1 MQEPVSSS
9 FYILLVQG
17 INGAQVSFAEMDWS
31 KSNNGI
37 GTTIAHDQDPKSSSS
52 RSSLIEDDLHC
63 PLTPLHPDTIEVRL
77 ERKATSASNRTV
89 IGPSP
94 SIPPVPNPAL
104 LQVPPSLP
112 GSRRGSADT
121 VATEGSIQWAT
132 DTDISYSETED
143 EGEPAPMNTQNK
155 SSMDLCATT
164 PASEKSYLEVGLGRS
179 KTVIDRRN
187 TVRQRGGGS
196 GSNNG
201 GGGKGN
207 SSTSRHPVES
217 NYRISRTHQRGNSG
231 GSPGGGGGDDDDLN
245 DDRRKRQRKDDD
257 SQRRGSEADYR
268 RFACPYYRF
277 DPTNSDHMR
286 CREKSFPTLARV
298 KYVLHHLEVL

>member
-1 MQEPVSSS
+1 
-9 FYILLVQG
+9 
-17 INGAQVSFAEMDWS
+17 MDWS
-31 KSNNGI
+31 KSSNSTI
-37 GTTIAHDQDPKSSSS
+37 STTDRAQDPQSKSS
-52 RSSLIEDDLHC
+52 RSSLIEDDIHC
-63 PLTPLHPDTIEVRL
+63 PLSPIKPDPVKVRL
-77 ERKATSASNRTV
+77 ERKATTASNQTV

-121 VATEGSIQWAT
+121 VATEGSMQWAT

-143 EGEPAPMNTQNK
+143 EGEPVPNHRQNG

-164 PASEKSYLEVGLGRS
+164 PASEKSFLEVGLDRS
-179 KTVIDRRN
+179 KTVVDRRN

-196 GSNNG
+196 GSGSNSG
-201 GGGKGN
+201 GSKAN

-217 NYRISRTHQRGNSG
+217 NYRISRTHHRGNSG
-231 GSPGGGGGDDDDLN
+231 GSPGGGGGDDDDVN

-257 SQRRGSEADYR
+257 SQRRGSEADFR

-286 CREKSFPTLARV
+286 CKEKSFPTLARV
-298 KYVLHHLEVL
+298 KYVITPLQKEWC